1 MFEAAVLGVSAGGMH
16 ALKTILSALPATFSL
31 AVAIVQHTSAQ
42 SDGFLAEHLN
52 RCSTIRV
59 KEAEDKEVL
68 SRGTAYL
75 APAGYHLLIEP
86 DKSFSLSVDDKVNF
100 SRPSIDL
107 LFESAAEAFG
117 EALIGV
123 VLTGA
128 NADGALGLKA
138 VKRHG
143 GLAVVQNPATAE
155 SSRMPQAAID
165 ATSVDHIV
173 DLERIALLLR
183 RLSNGE
189 LRGTGMAG

>member
-31 AVAIVQHTSAQ
+31 GIAIVHHSSPT
-42 SDGFLAEHLN
+42 SDGYLAEHLN
-52 RCSTIRV
+52 CCSMIKV
-59 KEAEDKEVL
+59 KEAEDKEAL

-75 APAGYHLLIEP
+75 APADYHLLIEP

-117 EALIGV
+117 EALIAV

-128 NADGALGLKA
+128 NADGAQGLKA

-155 SSRMPQAAID
+155 ASRMPQAAID

-189 LRGTGMAG
+189 PRGIGMAG

>member
-1 MFEAAVLGVSAGGMH
+1 MTRSIFP
-16 ALKTILSALPATFSL
+16 ALP
-31 AVAIVQHTSAQ
+31 
-42 SDGFLAEHLN
+42 
-52 RCSTIRV
+52 
-59 KEAEDKEVL
+59 
-68 SRGTAYL
+68 
-75 APAGYHLLIEP
+75 
-86 DKSFSLSVDDKVNF
+86 
-100 SRPSIDL
+100 SIC
-107 LFESAAEAFG
+107 LFESAAETFG

-155 SSRMPQAAID
+155 ASRMPQAALD

-189 LRGTGMAG
+189 PRGTGMAG

>member
-31 AVAIVQHTSAQ
+31 AIVIVHHSGVQ

-52 RCSTIRV
+52 RCSMIKV
-59 KEAEDKEVL
+59 KEAEDKETL

-138 VKRHG
+138 VKRRG

-155 SSRMPQAAID
+155 ASRMPQAALD

-173 DLERIALLLR
+173 DLERIATLLR

-189 LRGTGMAG
+189 PRGTGMAG

>member
-31 AVAIVQHTSAQ
+31 GIAIVHHAGAT

-52 RCSTIRV
+52 RCSMIKV
-59 KEAEDKEVL
+59 KEAEDKEAL

-75 APAGYHLLIEP
+75 APADYHLLIEP

-107 LFESAAEAFG
+107 LFESAAETFG

-128 NADGALGLKA
+128 NTDGALGLKA

-155 SSRMPQAAID
+155 ASRMPQAAID
-165 ATSVDHIV
+165 ATPVDHIV

-189 LRGTGMAG
+189 PRGTGMAG

>member
-31 AVAIVQHTSAQ
+31 AIAIVQHTSAQ

-52 RCSTIRV
+52 RCSMIRV
-59 KEAEDKEVL
+59 KEAEDKEIL

-155 SSRMPQAAID
+155 ASRMPKAAID

-189 LRGTGMAG
+189 PRGTGMAG

>member
-31 AVAIVQHTSAQ
+31 AIAIVQHTSAQ
-42 SDGFLAEHLN
+42 SDGFLVEHLN

-189 LRGTGMAG
+189 PRGTGMAG

>member
-31 AVAIVQHTSAQ
+31 GIAIVHHSGAT

-52 RCSTIRV
+52 RCSMIKV
-59 KEAEDKEVL
+59 KEAEDKETL

-75 APAGYHLLIEP
+75 APADYHLLIEP

-107 LFESAAEAFG
+107 LFESAAETFG

-128 NADGALGLKA
+128 NADGARGLKA

-155 SSRMPQAAID
+155 ASRMPQAAID

-189 LRGTGMAG
+189 PRGTGMAG

>member
-31 AVAIVQHTSAQ
+31 AIAIVQHTSAQ

-52 RCSTIRV
+52 RCSMIRV
-59 KEAEDKEVL
+59 KEAEDKEIL

-138 VKRHG
+138 IKRHG
-143 GLAVVQNPATAE
+143 GLAVVQNPVTAE

-189 LRGTGMAG
+189 PRGTGMAG

>member
-1 MFEAAVLGVSAGGMH
+1 MFEAVVLGVSVGGMH
-16 ALKTILSALPATFSL
+16 ALTTILSALPATFSL
-31 AVAIVQHTSAQ
+31 AIGIVQHSSPA

-52 RCSTIRV
+52 RCSMIKV
-59 KEAEDKEVL
+59 KEAEDKETL
-68 SRGTAYL
+68 SGGTAYL

-86 DKSFSLSVDDKVNF
+86 DKSFSLSVDDKINF

-117 EALIGV
+117 AALIGI

-143 GLAVVQNPATAE
+143 GLAIVQNPATAE
-155 SSRMPQAAID
+155 ASRMPRAAID

-173 DLERIALLLR
+173 DLEFIALLLR
-183 RLSNGE
+183 RLANGE
-189 LRGTGMAG
+189 PLGTGMAG